1 MSWIRRFSLFSAV
14 IAVVALLATSALAED
29 KTEKPVKPKDAARP
43 KIQMAILLDTS
54 SSMAGLLNQA
64 RSQLWTIANQFADAK
79 RGGVRPEVQVALL
92 EFGAGRLSEES
103 EWTRVVVPLTTN
115 LDKISEELN
124 ALTAVGRRG
133 GSNEYCGKI
142 ISVAIS
148 KLKWSDSPKD
158 LKCIF
163 IAGNE
168 SFAQGPVDYHKAC
181 RAAADQGVTVST
193 IFCGSANEGLRLGWK
208 EGADLADGSY
218 TNIDANQR
226 VVVIAAPQDAEL
238 AKLSG
243 ELNKTYLAYGR
254 KERRAEFAD
263 RQAAQDDVAAKA
275 SPAVASARARTK
287 GSALYRFGDA
297 DLVDGIAAGRVK
309 LENVKEDQLPE
320 QLRKM
325 KPAERKAHV
334 EKMAK
339 RRKEIQQKIAELSK
353 QRDKHITD
361 ARKKLVGKRGPKSLN
376 EALGESIR
384 KQAEK
389 KNFDLKPA
397 TP

>member
-1 MSWIRRFSLFSAV
+1 MSRIRRFSIIAAV
-14 IAVVALLATSALAED
+14 LTVFAGAVHLAPAED
-29 KTEKPVKPKDAARP
+29 KADKPAKGKDAARP

-54 SSMAGLLNQA
+54 SSMAGLLSQA
-64 RSQLWTIANQFADAK
+64 RRQLWTIANQFADAK

-103 EWTRVVVPLTTN
+103 QWTRVVVPLTTN

-142 ISVAIS
+142 IEMAIG

-168 SFAQGPVDYHKAC
+168 SFAQGPVDYRKAC
-181 RAAADQGVTVST
+181 RAAADKGVTVST
-193 IFCGSANEGLRLGWK
+193 IFCGSANQGVQLGWK
-208 EGADLADGSY
+208 AGADLADGSY
-218 TNIDANQR
+218 TNIDPNQR
-226 VVVIAAPQDAEL
+226 EIVIAAPQDAEL
-238 AKLSG
+238 ARLSG
-243 ELNKTYLAYGR
+243 ELNKTYLAYG
-254 KERRAEFAD
+254 KKDRRAAFAN
-263 RQAAQDDVAAKA
+263 RQVAQDDAAAKA
-275 SPAVASARARTK
+275 SPATASARAKTK

-309 LENVKEDQLPE
+309 LEDVKEEQLPE

-325 KPAERKAHV
+325 KPAERKAYV

-339 RRKEIQQKIAELSK
+339 RRKELQQKIADLSK
-353 QRDKHITD
+353 QRDKHV
-361 ARKKLVGKRGPKSLN
+361 AVERKKIAGKRGVKTLS
-376 EALGESIR
+376 EALGESVR

-389 KNFDLKPA
+389 KQFDLKPA
-397 TP
+397 SP